1 MFNQGG
7 YEWKLEDNKER
18 TECTFRL
25 AVPKFMDTSS
35 LVVDVQPLYIRVE
48 VKDKVTQ
55 ILWPDEMMVDDA
67 KIQRSQTSG
76 DLCIT
81 CRRTNADVLD
91 AKAKKNKEWRE
102 DREKKKQLDKLA
114 LE

>member
-1 MFNQGG
+1 
-7 YEWKLEDNKER
+7 
-18 TECTFRL
+18 
-25 AVPKFMDTSS
+25 
-35 LVVDVQPLYIRVE
+35 
-48 VKDKVTQ
+48 
-55 ILWPDEMMVDDA
+55 MMVEDA